1 MLKPVRDQIIL
12 DVIEQ
17 ETTTRG
23 GIVLPGASVEKP
35 YRGVVVAVNDE
46 FTMPDGTVKQAECV
60 LGDIVYFGKTHGTEV
75 QFQGK
80 KYLVISEEFILCK
93 EPRHG

>member
-23 GIVLPGASVEKP
+23 GIVLPGSAVEKP
-35 YRGVVVAVNDE
+35 YRGVVVAVNE
-46 FTMPDGTVKQAECV
+46 SFTMPDGSVKAAETE

-75 QFQGK
+75 QYQGK
-80 KYLVISEEFILCK
+80 QYLVISEEFILCK
-93 EPRHG
+93 ESCHD